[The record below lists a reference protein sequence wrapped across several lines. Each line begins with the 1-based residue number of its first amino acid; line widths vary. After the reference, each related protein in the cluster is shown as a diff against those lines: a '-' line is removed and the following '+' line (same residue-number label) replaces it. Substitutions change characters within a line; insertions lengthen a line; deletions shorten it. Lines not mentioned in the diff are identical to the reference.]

1 MKREVVSNTLL
12 SMNDAKVSALKV
24 ALDARIQVLKD
35 DIYRVEFFR
44 EKSDYTI
51 QLAKEKKAELN
62 NLIEMSMS
70 LESGDGYDR
79 NTVFILHNEEE
90 QPVVAALSPKSKK
103 QQHRAYV
110 NPGNAN
116 VARSL
121 MKNGDN
127 LKVAVYQHV
136 GYVTE
141 QEDND
146 EQ

>member
-1 MKREVVSNTLL
+1 
-12 SMNDAKVSALKV
+12 MNGAKVSALKV
-24 ALDARIQVLKD
+24 ALEARIQVLKD
-35 DIYRVEFFR
+35 DIYRIEFFR
-44 EKSDYTI
+44 EKTDSTI
-51 QLAKEKKAELN
+51 QLANDKKKELN
-62 NLIEMSMS
+62 HLIEMSMS

-79 NTVFILHNEEE
+79 KTIFLLHDEEE
-90 QPVVAALSPKSKK
+90 QPIVAALSQRSKK

-141 QEDND
+141 QEENN